1 MANTD
6 GEFQRIPDGF
16 KLTIAD
22 HPSLWHHSLAAPHET
37 EAQVEQRVLRAV
49 MFSLW
54 GVIAEI
60 PGLEDVGVEVSG
72 GECLINFRAS
82 DVETYQGKPKGLAL
96 RIQVEVNPNG

>member
-37 EAQVEQRVLRAV
+37 EAQVEQRAYCGRLCSRC
-49 MFSLW
+49 
-54 GVIAEI
+54 GV
-60 PGLEDVGVEVSG
+60 
-72 GECLINFRAS
+72 
-82 DVETYQGKPKGLAL
+82 
-96 RIQVEVNPNG
+96 